1 MADYGLIV
9 FDASPLIT
17 LAKAGELDVL
27 LRQPLPIIIPDAV
40 YREAANPSYDD
51 GVRIMEWIETN
62 QSRVRTANTR
72 AGLQQDILL
81 KNGVRATDLGEAA
94 AIEVTDRFLADN
106 PDNRV
111 ALIYEDAGVRKR
123 ERDPRVDIFSTASFL
138 HAMEG
143 GGYIQSADQILEQ
156 ASQAGRNVA
165 QQKATIA
172 VLKTGSV
179 PKTGIL
185 AQFRSARTGSTGLLD
200 TTPNSLNKSP
210 DDPSPTQGQTRGRS
224 R

>member
-165 QQKATIA
+165 EQRAMHTPEPGA
-172 VLKTGSV
+172 SL
-179 PKTGIL
+179 L

-200 TTPNSLNKSP
+200 TTPNSLHKSP